1 MNNTGRILT
10 AITAGAVAGFVVG
23 ILFAPD
29 KGSETR
35 KKIDKKTGEV
45 LDQVKDKIQAGKEK
59 IEQLAE
65 NLKQS
70 SEDFKERFKSLS

>member
-1 MNNTGRILT
+1 MNNTGRIMT
-10 AITAGAVAGFVVG
+10 AIAAGAVAGFVVG

-70 SEDFKERFKSLS
+70 SDEFKERFKTLS